1 MTDIV
6 VELLKY
12 IIKNIDFFVPFGW
25 FCILLSVAMGV
36 VAIDL
41 SNKEKESNN
50 KIAISFVC
58 FLAFVFIIAFV
69 SILLI
74 SARAN
79 DMVRYLQYTNNYLS
93 VKSPYDVYS
102 AIGELDTQAFI
113 SLNEKAKKHKEEQRK
128 IKSEAEREAE
138 LKEKERI
145 LNIKKEIEEKVKK

>member
-1 MTDIV
+1 MTDIAA
-6 VELLKY
+6 ELLKY
-12 IIKNIDFFVPFGW
+12 IIKNIGFFVPFGW
-25 FCILLSVAMGV
+25 FCIFLYVAMGV

-41 SNKEKESNN
+41 SKEKESNN

-74 SARAN
+74 STRAN